1 MGLSVAA
8 VVSYQVCGGIPCL
21 QDSDHVAS
29 LGRDDGHLLCGEFL
43 VSEWAGREREAAGSE
58 C

>member
-1 MGLSVAA
+1 VGLSVAA

-43 VSEWAGREREAAGSE
+43 VSEWAGREREAAG
-58 C
+58 